1 MIVFLLAAG
10 LILAYGAV
18 YMIFCIKK
26 GGIAAALWVFLCWV
40 LDLGLMI
47 LLVHFRTNT

>member
-1 MIVFLLAAG
+1 MTVFLLAAALV
-10 LILAYGAV
+10 LIYGAAYG
-18 YMIFCIKK
+18 IFCIRK
-26 GGIAAALWVFLCWV
+26 GGIAAALGVFLCWM